1 MDQKDAKLLG
11 AVYSLLLEHGA
22 MSIERMLYTL
32 AENGIWTFERD
43 IRWAFYQLDCSE
55 GGELW
60 TLPDRM
66 LPLNERDNSRDE
78 TIVETISPD
87 GGRMYHDGR

>member
-22 MSIERMLYTL
+22 VSVERAEILLSVGEVNGKLYC
-32 AENGIWTFERD
+32 ERD
-43 IRWAFYQLDCSE
+43 LLWAFYQLDCKE

-66 LPLNERDNSRDE
+66 LPVNEKTNYYHN
-78 TIVETISPD
+78 TGMI
-87 GGRMYHDGR
+87 GG

>member
-1 MDQKDAKLLG
+1 MDQNDAKLLG

-22 MSIERMLYTL
+22 VSVERAKSLLGPTYQD
-32 AENGIWTFERD
+32 RD
-43 IRWAFYQLDCSE
+43 FHWAFYQLDCKE

-66 LPLNERDNSRDE
+66 LPVNERNNPHPLAQKMRD
-78 TIVETISPD
+78 V
-87 GGRMYHDGR
+87 GHG